1 VSGGYGPGGYPGQ
14 GYDED
19 PDVTRPRRQGGGPP
33 QRDGSVWQ
41 NDQGYNEPGYNEPGY
56 GGQEFAG
63 PGYNEPGRN
72 EPGYGPGY
80 SGDPGYDPRGYGQPD
95 GRGGPAYRPSDG
107 GSGGYPYQG
116 TGPQPGQHGTGGMPQ
131 QHDQY
136 DQRQYDQRGTG
147 PRGAAGGYDQRGTEP
162 PANPGSYEQGGRNDW
177 EQEDSSF
184 LPGFGRGDEYN
195 GGRAGGYAPERDD
208 RDRRRAPR
216 PARGGRP
223 GGRPGGRAP
232 EGQGPA
238 GAGARGPADRG
249 PGGGAPGGWGPGGRG
264 PGPQGRDDRGGGR
277 DDYRLGDGDWDDRDR
292 RPRKKAT
299 RWFPRILVLT
309 IVAVIVVGGLVGGL
323 DVYHKYEARYHPAD
337 YAGQGTGDVVFQVD
351 SGDTA
356 FSIAPRLLQLG
367 VIAST
372 RAFTNAAENAT
383 TTTSTN
389 SAGLEAGY
397 YNLHQHMQASL
408 AYADLIN
415 PKNAIQTAVTVPE
428 GERVSQVLTILAAHT
443 KIPLSQF
450 EAAAKETSKLG
461 LPSYAG
467 TTVKLP
473 STVPY
478 GQLEGYLF
486 PATYTVTPHE
496 TALQILQAM
505 VQRFDVEAQQV
516 NIQQAAQSVN
526 LTANQLI
533 IEASMVQAEAGLD
546 SDMPKMA
553 SVIINRTKAGMPDG
567 FDSVVF
573 YGLGKYGINIPDNL
587 SPATA
592 GPYDNTQKV
601 GLPPTPIDNPGDA
614 AIQAVLHPVKSDW
627 LYFLTVATGKATEFS
642 ANCQDLPGTC

>member
-1 VSGGYGPGGYPGQ
+1 MSGGYGPGYPGQ

-19 PDVTRPRRQGGGPP
+19 PDQTRPRRPGGGPQ

-41 NDQGYNEPGYNEPGY
+41 NDQGYDAPGYDAPGY

-63 PGYNEPGRN
+63 PGYR
-72 EPGYGPGY
+72 EPGYGPGHQGEPY
-80 SGDPGYDPRGYGQPD
+80 GAPGRDPRGYGQPD
-95 GRGGPAYRPSDG
+95 GPGRPGRRGGPGDGPPYPPGDG
-107 GSGGYPYQG
+107 GYGYQG
-116 TGPQPGQHGTGGMPQ
+116 TGPRPGQYGTGGMPQ
-131 QHDQY
+131 QYDQH
-136 DQRQYDQRGTG
+136 DQRQYEQRGTG
-147 PRGAAGGYDQRGTEP
+147 PRRG
-162 PANPGSYEQGGRNDW
+162 QGGRGRRAYGDW

-184 LPGFGRGDEYN
+184 LPGFDRGEEPN
-195 GGRAGGYAPERDD
+195 AGRAGGYAPERDGRPD
-208 RDRRRAPR
+208 GYDGR
-216 PARGGRP
+216 PAPRGGRAGARPPEDWAPDP
-223 GGRPGGRAP
+223 GGR
-232 EGQGPA
+232 GP
-238 GAGARGPADRG
+238 RGPVGRGPGDRG
-249 PGGGAPGGWGPGGRG
+249 PGGPGPRGPGGRG
-264 PGPQGRDDRGGGR
+264 DDPDGPRFVGA
-277 DDYRLGDGDWDDRDR
+277 WDDRDR
-292 RPRKKAT
+292 KPRKKVT
-299 RWFPRILVLT
+299 RWFPRILVLSV
-309 IVAVIVVGGLVGGL
+309 VAVIVIGGLVGGL
-323 DVYHKYEARYHPAD
+323 TVYGKYQARYHPAD
-337 YAGQGTGDVVFQVD
+337 YAGQGTGDVVFQVK

-389 SAGLEAGY
+389 SAGLEAGF
-397 YNLHQHMQASL
+397 YNLHTHMQASL
-408 AYADLIN
+408 AYTDLVN
-415 PKNAIQTAVTVPE
+415 PKNAIQAAVTVPE
-428 GERVSQVLTILAAHT
+428 GERVSQVLSILAAHT
-443 KIPLSQF
+443 KIPLGQF

-467 TTVKLP
+467 TTAKLP

-496 TALQILQAM
+496 TALQVLQAM
-505 VQRFDVEAQQV
+505 VQRFDVEAQGID
-516 NIQQAAQSVN
+516 IQQAAQSVN

-533 IEASMVQAEAGLD
+533 IEASMVQAEAGLN

-553 SVIINRTKAGMPDG
+553 SVIVNRTKAGMPDG

-573 YGLGKYGINIPDNL
+573 YGLGKYGINIPNGL

-601 GLPPTPIDNPGDA
+601 GLPPTPIDNPGNT